1 MIQIEIEISSDAL
14 TDLRNGFFYEK
25 QAGGLG
31 DYFSTQIR
39 SDIDGLQI
47 TAGI

>member
-1 MIQIEIEISSDAL
+1 MIQIEISSDAL
-14 TDLRNGFFYEK
+14 TDLRNGFFFYEK